1 MTCLTVLLSCLL
13 LMTSAWGEE
22 CGDHVMEMKQQM
34 KEMSLKLEKMHE
46 RGNEVIEMR
55 REISKE
61 RREEVMVMRK
71 EITEERRE
79 EVMVIK
85 NEMIVIKQEKL
96 ELEEKVMELTKKLE
110 IHEKKVTEF
119 KSTRDLP
126 YVMICGY
133 RNYWTAFSSTITYDR
148 LSADYTNTD
157 RPGGGDGNMDI
168 TTGMFNALTPGHY
181 TVTYSG
187 HATLNP
193 GEEVRFFLFHN
204 GQYMGEEGMW
214 ISSSDSNDAGPTR
227 DQGGK
232 SLVSV
237 YQKCRFM
244 FKCSDHVSLQIIY
257 LGLGDTLYLHTD
269 NSTYFTGV
277 LYHLTFCVTLT
288 AFEY

>member
-1 MTCLTVLLSCLL
+1 M
-13 LMTSAWGEE
+13 GEK
-22 CGDHVMEMKQQM
+22 CGDRVMEMMKQM
-34 KEMSLKLEKMHE
+34 REEMREERKEEVIVMRKEMGE
-46 RGNEVIEMR
+46 EMR
-55 REISKE
+55 KEISE
-61 RREEVMVMRK
+61 EMREDVMVMRK

-110 IHEKKVTEF
+110 IHEK

-168 TTGMFNALTPGHY
+168 TTGLFTALTPGHY

-214 ISSSDSNDAGPTR
+214 ISSSDSNDAGATR

-232 SLVSV
+232 NLVSV
-237 YQKCRFM
+237 LAQM
-244 FKCSDHVSLQIIY
+244 
-257 LGLGDTLYLHTD
+257 
-269 NSTYFTGV
+269 
-277 LYHLTFCVTLT
+277 
-288 AFEY
+288 